1 MLVALAVAGASLV
14 TNVAF
19 GTIDRNARRDYQ
31 ELIDTQ
37 PGRQAIV
44 TYILTSKQRQT
55 TVRVT
60 LDGVEYRVG
69 VRQGEDVVVFQKEVT
84 VHLDPADPEWLAI
97 AGTGKWTWHG
107 TMTRDRVA
115 LFVLAL
121 VAACWFATSGKRTR
135 ERREQA
141 DEAGFA
147 AITGNP
153 LTA

>member
-37 PGRQAIV
+37 PGRQAVV

-55 TVRVT
+55 RVRVT
-60 LDGVEYRVG
+60 LDGREYRVG
-69 VRQGEDVVVFQKEVT
+69 VRQGEDVVEFQKEVT

-97 AGTGKWTWHG
+97 AGTEKWTWHG
-107 TMTRDRVA
+107 AMTRNLMA
-115 LFVLAL
+115 LFVLSLA
-121 VAACWFATSGKRTR
+121 AACWFALTPKP
-135 ERREQA
+135 
-141 DEAGFA
+141 A
-147 AITGNP
+147 AEMGSP
-153 LTA
+153 R